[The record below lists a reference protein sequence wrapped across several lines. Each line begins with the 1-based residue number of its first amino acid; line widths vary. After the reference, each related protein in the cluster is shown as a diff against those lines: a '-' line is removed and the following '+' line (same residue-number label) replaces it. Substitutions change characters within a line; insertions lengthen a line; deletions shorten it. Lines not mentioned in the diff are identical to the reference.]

1 MMQYQVAYIAIA
13 RREITRFLRIWGQTI
28 VPSAITMTLYFIV
41 FGGLVGNRIGEM
53 QGFNYAQYI
62 TPGLVMMSVITN
74 SYTNV
79 TTSFYL
85 SKFQRN
91 IEEILVAPVPSII
104 ILLGFVTG
112 GVVRGIVVGAVVII
126 VSLFFTHLSIQHF
139 GMMLL
144 VMLLSASLFSIAG
157 LINAIYANSFDDIS
171 LIPTFVL
178 TPLTYLGGV
187 FYSIQMLPPVWQVVS
202 SFNPIL
208 YMVNTFRYG
217 MLGQSDVSIV
227 FALTILV
234 VFVVVAFAIAWY
246 LLEKGIGIRT

>member
-1 MMQYQVAYIAIA
+1 MMKYQVAYIAIA

-28 VPSAITMTLYFIV
+28 LPSAITMTLYFIV

-53 QGFNYAQYI
+53 QGFQYAQYI

-79 TTSFYL
+79 TSSFYL
-85 SKFQRN
+85 TKFQRN

-112 GVVRGIVVGAVVII
+112 GVVRGIVVGVVVIL

-144 VMLLSASLFSIAG
+144 VMVLSASLFSIAG

-171 LIPTFVL
+171 FIPTFVL

-187 FYSIQMLPPVWQVVS
+187 FYSIQMLPPFWQAMS

-217 MLGQSDVSIV
+217 MLGQSDVNIV
-227 FALTILV
+227 FAMTMLV
-234 VFVVVAFAIAWY
+234 VFVIVAFAVAWY

>member
-1 MMQYQVAYIAIA
+1 MLKYQVAYVAIA

-79 TTSFYL
+79 TSSFYL

-112 GVVRGIVVGAVVII
+112 GVVRGVVVGAVVIL

-144 VMLLSASLFSIAG
+144 VMLLSAALFSVAG

-187 FYSIQMLPPVWQVVS
+187 FYSIQMLPPFWQTVS
-202 SFNPIL
+202 SINPIL

-217 MLGQSDVSIV
+217 MLGQSDVNIV
-227 FALTILV
+227 FAMTMLIA
-234 VFVVVAFAIAWY
+234 FVVIAFAVAWY